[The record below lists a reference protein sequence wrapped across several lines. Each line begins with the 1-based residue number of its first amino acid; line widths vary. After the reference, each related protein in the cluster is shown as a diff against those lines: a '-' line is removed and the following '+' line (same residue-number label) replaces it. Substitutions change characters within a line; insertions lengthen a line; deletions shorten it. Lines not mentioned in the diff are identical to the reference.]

1 MDALPDDVLGRVFGA
16 LLLDGDGGFDD
27 DGAGA
32 PAPPWQRSNVGAA
45 LRLPPHTNLYR
56 LRERCRA
63 AGVVALVCGRWR
75 AAAAAATATTTTRP
89 RRAAWASG
97 RSPSSSRPCWPT
109 RPSRAT
115 PARPSPRAA
124 AGSGSAATRSGGR
137 AASRPATPR
146 TPGSGATRSRGAL
159 RVPQELPLRAG
170 ALAARGRGAP
180 PLLALDVSGT
190 AVDDAGLAAIAAA
203 QRRRPSLTSLSVYGC
218 GNVTGAGL
226 GAFAAPLPLRR
237 LSVGAN
243 RRVAAE
249 HVGALAASARAT
261 LRELDAS
268 RVSRSALGFGFE
280 ATLAVACGGAPA
292 PEPSPGE
299 VQAAALAARNRA
311 WWDALGDAL
320 DHWAL
325 GLLVATPRAAV
336 ERVALTG
343 QVQQLMSLRASCPST
358 GSSRSSA
365 PSSASRPCTW
375 SRRRQGVA
383 RRCSAAL
390 EARGRA
396 RWLAA
401 SKVDAAAGDE
411 VAELAAPEKG
421 LELATASRLLVVDA
435 APKAFVEL
443 LFGVAG
449 AAGALYAS
457 PPLAL
462 FFVGHEAFMAQLVG
476 AVAGARRWRDGAA
489 RREESA
495 KEAWAGE
502 VAGGAAYPYA
512 DPELRLAVLSSYV
525 LAGRSSKRALGIDGD
540 KYQKV
545 MGFAGGFMQAAQEV
559 NGCAEKLGRGT
570 ELMAL
575 LHKLEDAKASA

>member
-1 MDALPDDVLGRVFGA
+1 MLA
-16 LLLDGDGGFDD
+16 
-27 DGAGA
+27 
-32 PAPPWQRSNVGAA
+32 RSA
-45 LRLPPHTNLYR
+45 
-56 LRERCRA
+56 
-63 AGVVALVCGRWR
+63 
-75 AAAAAATATTTTRP
+75 
-89 RRAAWASG
+89 
-97 RSPSSSRPCWPT
+97 
-109 RPSRAT
+109 
-115 PARPSPRAA
+115 
-124 AGSGSAATRSGGR
+124 
-137 AASRPATPR
+137 
-146 TPGSGATRSRGAL
+146 
-159 RVPQELPLRAG
+159 RAG
-170 ALAARGRGAP
+170 ARLAAGRS
-180 PLLALDVSGT
+180 LA
-190 AVDDAGLAAIAAA
+190 
-203 QRRRPSLTSLSVYGC
+203 RRPRTTALPSVAARNAVAHRC
-218 GNVTGAGL
+218 AGL
-226 GAFAAPLPLRR
+226 GLGAACGLGVACWAPGALPPARCEAAAP
-237 LSVGAN
+237 
-243 RRVAAE
+243 
-249 HVGALAASARAT
+249 
-261 LRELDAS
+261 
-268 RVSRSALGFGFE
+268 
-280 ATLAVACGGAPA
+280 PA

-320 DHWAL
+320 DHWASFL
-325 GLLVATPRAAV
+325 GLLVATLVAAAV

-343 QVQQLMSLRASCPST
+343 QVQQLMSLPGQLPLDRLLAQL
-358 GSSRSSA
+358 GA
-365 PSSASRPCTW
+365 VF
-375 SRRRQGVA
+375 GVKAVHLIAEAAKGLLGA
-383 RRCSAAL
+383 RLGGAL

-435 APKAFVEL
+435 APKALVEL

-476 AVAGARRWRDGAA
+476 AVAGALAARRDGAA

-502 VAGGAAYPYA
+502 VSNGAAYPYA
-512 DPELRLAVLSSYV
+512 DPELRVCHVEAGDAQLVLERAVDAGQLAVLSSYV
-525 LAGRSSKRALGIDGD
+525 LASGALIEKRALGIDGD

-575 LHKLEDAKASA
+575 LHKLEDAKKAA